1 MLENKQNRPENLKI
15 VQKPG
20 QKEVSTCYII
30 IMRESKIESFE
41 QIHFL
46 NDPFWPEPPEISK
59 MESFTTIVNGWKGFH
74 YCFKA
79 LLLGVCKSP
88 NCCFHY
94 GWNFVSLHIRTT
106 LHQLSKTQ
114 FILLSKTAI
123 ILIFEGGCIC
133 YGQHCTTLDI
143 RRRLFIHA
151 ENFISVYWIPFP
163 FLSALLLFHNLVI
176 YNQLIQTF
184 QFFQAMKQ

>member
-1 MLENKQNRPENLKI
+1 MDTSYVTVWKVGGHLFFFFVLENKQNRPENLKI

-41 QIHFL
+41 QIYFL
-46 NDPFWPEPPEISK
+46 NDPFWSEPPEISK

-94 GWNFVSLHIRTT
+94 GRNFVSLHIRTT
-106 LHQLSKTQ
+106 LHQLSSL
-114 FILLSKTAI
+114 F
-123 ILIFEGGCIC
+123 C
-133 YGQHCTTLDI
+133 YQKLQ
-143 RRRLFIHA
+143 LFWYLKEA
-151 ENFISVYWIPFP
+151 ASVMTNI
-163 FLSALLLFHNLVI
+163 ALLLI
-176 YNQLIQTF
+176 
-184 QFFQAMKQ
+184 